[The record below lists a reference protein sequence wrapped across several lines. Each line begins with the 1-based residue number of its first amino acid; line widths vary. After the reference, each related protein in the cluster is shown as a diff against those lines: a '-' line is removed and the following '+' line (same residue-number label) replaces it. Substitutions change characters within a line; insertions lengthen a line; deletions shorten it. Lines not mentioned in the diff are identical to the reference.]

1 MSRYEEI
8 VRTLIEPLVKEKEA
22 LLIRETANE
31 DDNSVTV
38 NVFGAKEDIA
48 VLIGRKGVIASALR
62 ETLSIAGKLDSKR
75 IYLKL
80 ESLGEEIN

>member
-22 LLIRETANE
+22 LLIREMANE